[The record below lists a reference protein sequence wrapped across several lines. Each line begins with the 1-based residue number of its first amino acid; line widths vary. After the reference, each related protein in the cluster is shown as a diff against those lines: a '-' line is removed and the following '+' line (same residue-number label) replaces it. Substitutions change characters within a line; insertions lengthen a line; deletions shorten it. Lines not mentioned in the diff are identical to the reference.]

1 MKKIIGTISLVLV
14 TLALQMSVVAQETAF
29 GKKLAEDFWKA
40 LEEKRYVAA
49 ESKLNSLKRREPN
62 FDASKM
68 EKALADA
75 KNAKEAARTEAR
87 ANLMSSINASSN
99 LNELFTARV
108 IQADSS
114 DTAESIAAEIEKY
127 SKMAD
132 EVVATDRASIA
143 KDLEKTLESLNRDLT
158 GDADKNAAL
167 VKSVNTALEPK
178 NAEASYYELLLR
190 QSYWDTARRIFP
202 DAAQIVK
209 AYDSIKAQVA
219 ALGTAEQRAA
229 TANRNMEAKID
240 AERLPRA
247 VVRDAALERIFQNA
261 FNARASASN
270 WQYTFLRAVVVTDD
284 YGLTRHSI
292 TGIILTRYRIGA
304 IAFKDK
310 DGKCRQGRFR
320 IDQDY
325 VGGSFSGAWRGDFAD
340 FTHEMRCEN
349 VNK

>member
-1 MKKIIGTISLVLV
+1 MKTARIAIIALITC
-14 TLALQMSVVAQETAF
+14 LAALTAVAQETPS

-40 LEEKRYVAA
+40 LEEKRFVAA

-68 EKALADA
+68 DKALADA
-75 KNAKEAARTEAR
+75 KNQKDQTRAENRAKLLS
-87 ANLMSSINASSN
+87 NINASSA
-99 LNELFTARV
+99 LNDLFSARV

-114 DTAESIAAEIEKY
+114 DTADSIKEEIEKY

-132 EVVATDRASIA
+132 EVIAADRNELAR
-143 KDLEKTLESLNRDLT
+143 DLERTLESLARDL
-158 GDADKNAAL
+158 GNDAPTNAKL
-167 VKSVNTALEPK
+167 VKSVNEATESK
-178 NAEASYYELLLR
+178 NAESAYYELLLR

-202 DAAQIVK
+202 NETPIAK
-209 AYDSIKAQVA
+209 AYDAITSQIN

-229 TANRNMEAKID
+229 KAERNMNAKID
-240 AERLPRA
+240 AERLPKA
-247 VVRDAALERIFQNA
+247 VVRDAALEKALQNA
-261 FNARASASN
+261 FVARAAASN
-270 WQYTFLRAVVVTDD
+270 WQYAFIKAVVISDD

-292 TGIILTRYRIGA
+292 TGIILSRYRIGA

-320 IDQDY
+320 IDQNY
-325 VGGSFSGAWRGDFAD
+325 VGGSFSGTWRGDFAD